1 MRIDKYLKVARLI
14 KRRSVANEACDQG
27 RITVNGRV
35 VKASYDDGN
44 EESLAEEDLLI
55 ESAHK
60 EGFES
65 NSDYGITV
73 VLDTNLSEELIEEG
87 FVREV
92 ISKIQTMRKDSDF
105 EVMDHISVYVDGNEK
120 ISAIVNN
127 NADEIKDE
135 VLAANIF
142 DGKKCDNSKE
152 WNINGEKV
160 FLGVTKE

>member
-1 MRIDKYLKVARLI
+1 MSLI
-14 KRRSVANEACDQG
+14 QRGALTFECDG
-27 RITVNGRV
+27 ETVELTR
-35 VKASYDDGN
+35 
-44 EESLAEEDLLI
+44 EDLLI
-55 ESAHK
+55 DAAQV
-60 EGFES
+60 EGFASES
-65 NSDYGITV
+65 DFGITV
-73 VLDTNLSEELIEEG
+73 VLDTRLSDELIEEG
-87 FVREV
+87 FVREI
-92 ISKIQTMRKDSDF
+92 ISKLQTMRKDSGF